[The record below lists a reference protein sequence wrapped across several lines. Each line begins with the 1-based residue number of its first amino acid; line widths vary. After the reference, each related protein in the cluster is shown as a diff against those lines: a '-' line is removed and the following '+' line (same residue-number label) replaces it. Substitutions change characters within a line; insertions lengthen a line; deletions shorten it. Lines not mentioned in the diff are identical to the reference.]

1 MAMDWSVVPIYVA
14 LGAFV
19 GFLAGLLGIGGG
31 FTIVPVLSEIFGHEG
46 FGREHLLPLAIGTS
60 AASIVFTAFASAR
73 AHHQHGAVEWNI
85 VWPMAPGL
93 AVGALIGPQI
103 AAVLP
108 ARVLAAIVG
117 GFTWFAAI
125 RMLSSRPPRAVRDR
139 PDRVVFFLAGAGI
152 GMIAG
157 MVGTGG
163 AFLAV
168 PFMVR
173 YNVKVH
179 SAVATSAAIGWPVA
193 VVSTLSFV
201 WAGLRQT
208 DLPQYSIGYVYL
220 PALAGIVVASIL
232 MAPIGARV
240 AHTWPVSR
248 LRRSFS
254 ALLFVLGGFML
265 WRAIHG

>member
-1 MAMDWSVVPIYVA
+1 MDWSVVPIYVA

-46 FGREHLLPLAIGTS
+46 FGREHFLPLAIGTS

-93 AVGALIGPQI
+93 ALGALIGPQI

-117 GFTWFAAI
+117 GITWFAAI
-125 RMLSSRPPRAVRDR
+125 RMLGSQPRRVVRD
-139 PDRVVFFLAGAGI
+139 
-152 GMIAG
+152 
-157 MVGTGG
+157 
-163 AFLAV
+163 
-168 PFMVR
+168 
-173 YNVKVH
+173 NVKVH

-254 ALLFVLGGFML
+254 ALLFVLGAFML